1 MDAFLWIGTAGMTAG
16 ALAFLVL
23 GRRARGEGGSFFL
36 ITFFI
41 AFVAA
46 TAYLAMA
53 LGQGIVTV
61 GGRELFY
68 ARYADWLITTPL
80 LLLDL
85 AILVGASRIL
95 ISWLIGLDIYMI
107 GTGLIAGLTA
117 GNERYIWFAV
127 SSVAFVAIVGILV
140 SSFAAMARA
149 QGPGIAQTFTRLAGL
164 TIGLWTIYPIV
175 WLLGTEGTGT
185 VSLTTE
191 VAMFVVLDLL
201 AKVGFGFVLLTSRAA
216 IGRGRSVEPTSPL
229 ASARPAAA

>member
-1 MDAFLWIGTAGMTAG
+1 MNAWLWIGTAGMTAG

-53 LGQGIVTV
+53 LGQGAVTI

-107 GTGLIAGLTA
+107 GTGLIAGLTV

-140 SSFAAMARA
+140 GRFMEMARA
-149 QGPGIAQTFTRLAGL
+149 QGPGIARTFTRLAGL
-164 TIGLWTIYPIV
+164 TIGLWTLYPIV

-216 IGRGRSVEPTSPL
+216 IGRGGSVAPTSSL
-229 ASARPAAA
+229 ASARPSAA